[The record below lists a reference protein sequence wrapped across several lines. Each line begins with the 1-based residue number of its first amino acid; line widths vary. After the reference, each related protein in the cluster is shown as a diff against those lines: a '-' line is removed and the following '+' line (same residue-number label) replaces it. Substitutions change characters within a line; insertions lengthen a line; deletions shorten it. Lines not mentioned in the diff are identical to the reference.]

1 MSMAGHNCI
10 NVCNNKISDLKT
22 ELEYITEQTKSTY
35 TELMVLE
42 GMGKHKD
49 ELASNLKILLNT
61 LDSAAY
67 KIRTL
72 RYTY

>member
-1 MSMAGHNCI
+1 MAGHNCI

-49 ELASNLKILLNT
+49 ELASNLK
-61 LDSAAY
+61 
-67 KIRTL
+67 
-72 RYTY
+72 